1 MSGEQKWLGAE
12 VGKVPMSDKQDPTQ
26 RFRRFRITRT
36 VKEERPPEPA
46 PEPYSQKV
54 LREVATDDADKGSP
68 EMDRAVSR
76 GCMGC
81 LRVTLLFF
89 IIIGASIVTTWC
101 IRR

>member
-1 MSGEQKWLGAE
+1 
-12 VGKVPMSDKQDPTQ
+12 MSDKQDEKQ
-26 RFRRFRITRT
+26 SFKRFRITRK
-36 VKEERPPEPA
+36 VKPEKPPEPA

-54 LREVATDDADKGSP
+54 LREVATDDADKGTP

-89 IIIGASIVTTWC
+89 LIIGASIITTWC